1 MQMTLT
7 SQFINLLAA
16 MLLLVAFA
24 MLAQRRILSLINL
37 FAWQGALLAL
47 STFIVAYSTGQHHL
61 YYSAGL
67 TLLLKVLLLPW
78 LLHRLIRKLNVRWDV
93 ETLINIPA
101 TMLVGIALVIFSFN
115 LAAPISHLA
124 EGITRGLIGIALAS
138 VLLSLLMMLTRR
150 KAVSQVVAFL
160 SLENGLFF
168 AATSATQ
175 GMPLVV
181 ELGIALDVLV
191 ATFIFGIFF
200 FQIRE
205 TFDSLDIT
213 HMEKLK
219 DD

>member
-1 MQMTLT
+1 MPFALQL
-7 SQFINLLAA
+7 INLLAA
-16 MLLLVAFA
+16 LLLLIAFA
-24 MLAQRRILSLINL
+24 MLTQRRILSLINL
-37 FAWQGALLAL
+37 FALQGFVLAL
-47 STFIVAYSTGQHHL
+47 STFVVAWSTSQYHL

-67 TLLLKVLLLPW
+67 TLLLKVLVLPW
-78 LLHRLIRKLNVRWDV
+78 LLHRLIRKLNVKWDV

-101 TMLVGIALVIFSFN
+101 TMLFGIALVIFAFN
-115 LAAPISHLA
+115 LAAPISQLA
-124 EGITRGLIGIALAS
+124 EGLTRGLIGIALAS
-138 VLLSLLMMLTRR
+138 VLISLLMMLTRR